1 MSSNVTAVCAA
12 LAFEKRLEKLAA
24 AKKKEREMCVTEQS
38 RVVEKVNR
46 ND

>member
-12 LAFEKRLEKLAA
+12 IAFEKRLARLAA
-24 AKKKEREMCVTEQS
+24 EKEKERAMRTAQQSIATE
-38 RVVEKVNR
+38 RVNH

>member
-12 LAFEKRLEKLAA
+12 LAFEKRLAKLAA
-24 AKKKEREMCVTEQS
+24 EKEKERAMRAAEQS
-38 RVVEKVNR
+38 HVVEKVNH